1 MSEQFVRTELLIGKE
16 RLERLARARVAV
28 FGAGGVG
35 GFAIEALARGGVGA
49 LDIFDHDTI
58 CLSNLNRQ
66 IIATHKTIGQ
76 YKVDVAK
83 ERILEINPDAV
94 VNAYRLFYS
103 KDTAHEVDLS
113 LYDYVVDAIDTV
125 SAKIEL
131 VVQAKAAG
139 VPVISSMGAG
149 NKMDPTKFLVDDI
162 YNTSVCPLAKVMRKE
177 LRQRGVDSLKVVYSK
192 EPPVKLRKDVV
203 MTEKTAKRHVPGSNS
218 FVPPAAGLIIAG
230 EVIRDLI
237 GF

>member
-1 MSEQFVRTELLIGKE
+1 MSEQFVRTELLIGKGG
-16 RLERLARARVAV
+16 LERLAKARVAV

-103 KDTAHEVDLS
+103 EDMAHEVDLS
-113 LYDYVVDAIDTV
+113 VYDYVIDAIDTV

-162 YNTSVCPLAKVMRKE
+162 YKTSVCPLAKVMRKE

>member
-149 NKMDPTKFLVDDI
+149 NKMDPTKFMVDDI